1 MRKVSLSKD
10 AEKFLLRLPP
20 KQSGQIS
27 RKLKDLEENPLPPDA
42 SKLKGYP
49 FMRTD
54 FGEFRIIYEV
64 MQKTVDVYL
73 IGKRND
79 DEVYKKLKRKR

>member
-1 MRKVSLSKD
+1 MRQINLSKD

-20 KQSGQIS
+20 KQSAQIS
-27 RKLKDLEENPLPPDA
+27 RKVRSLAENPTPPDA
-42 SKLKGYP
+42 AKLKGYP
-49 FMRTD
+49 FLRTD

-64 MQKTVDVYL
+64 FEKTVEVYL

-79 DEVYKKLKRKR
+79 DEVYKKLKRKT